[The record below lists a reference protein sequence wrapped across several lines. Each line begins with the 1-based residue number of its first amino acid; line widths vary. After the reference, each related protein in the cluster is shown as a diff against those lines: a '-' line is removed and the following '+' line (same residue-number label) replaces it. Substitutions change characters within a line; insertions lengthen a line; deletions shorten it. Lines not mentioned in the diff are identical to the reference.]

1 MAVINTV
8 LPQEDELLI
17 SLIHRTAEKNG
28 IDIDYFLKEYL
39 FDDKHESMPSNRE
52 LGRLRPQTAMLPN
65 LPML

>member
-52 LGRLRPQTAMLPN
+52 LE
-65 LPML
+65 